1 MIAYSD
7 MVAINVK
14 VEKQDSENNTSLL
27 RRFTKRVQASGI
39 LPRVKSIRFNS
50 RQASDLKKKRQT
62 LKRIERIKEREKLIK
77 LGKIPERSSSF
88 RRR

>member
-1 MIAYSD
+1 

-27 RRFTKRVQASGI
+27 RRFTKRVQASGV

-50 RQASDLKKKRQT
+50 RPDSNLKKKRQT
-62 LKRIERIKEREKLIK
+62 LKRIEKKKEREKLIK
-77 LGKIPERSSSF
+77 LGKMPERSSF
-88 RRR
+88 FKRR